1 MKGRI
6 LTNEAVQSFK
16 KYLQEEEKSSNTI
29 EKYLRDVQA
38 FVVHLN
44 GAEVTKEVVVSY
56 KNKLLSKSYAT
67 RSINSMLASLNSLF
81 LFLGWADL
89 KAKSIR
95 LQRQIYCSEEKELT
109 KAEYMRLVNTAK
121 QKGNERLNLILQTI
135 CGTGI
140 RVSELQYITVEA
152 VKLGEAVVSLK
163 GKTRTVFIVRKL
175 KQKLL
180 RYVAEQGI
188 KSGSVFVTRTGK
200 PMSRTNIWREM
211 KKLCEDANVNPNKV
225 FPHNLRHLFARV
237 FYGIEK
243 DIAKLADILGHSSID
258 TTRIYIIATGSE
270 HRQRMENMRLII

>member
-89 KAKSIR
+89 
-95 LQRQIYCSEEKELT
+95 
-109 KAEYMRLVNTAK
+109 
-121 QKGNERLNLILQTI
+121 
-135 CGTGI
+135 
-140 RVSELQYITVEA
+140 
-152 VKLGEAVVSLK
+152 
-163 GKTRTVFIVRKL
+163 
-175 KQKLL
+175 
-180 RYVAEQGI
+180 
-188 KSGSVFVTRTGK
+188 
-200 PMSRTNIWREM
+200 
-211 KKLCEDANVNPNKV
+211 
-225 FPHNLRHLFARV
+225 
-237 FYGIEK
+237 
-243 DIAKLADILGHSSID
+243 
-258 TTRIYIIATGSE
+258 
-270 HRQRMENMRLII
+270 